1 MLGFNPFVS
10 PKTDQIKQKVD
21 FLKQKH
27 PDLSNREIAGIIT
40 SEKCFKCAL
49 VGIITALPAL
59 IPGAGTLISFL
70 GGAAADILLFAYLL
84 ATMVVEIAAVFDRDL
99 TGRAFQKEAF
109 WAFIIATG
117 TGSVGSRISQSL
129 VSVLTKET
137 LANLA
142 ERALVSLGI
151 RSTARVGLVRLIP
164 FLGLFLTGGINYWVG
179 KTIGKRAVDYY
190 EGRNFVDESHYSG

>member
-10 PKTDQIKQKVD
+10 PRADQIKQKISL
-21 FLKQKH
+21 LKKRH
-27 PDLSNREIAGIIT
+27 PDLSNRELAGIIT

-49 VGIITALPAL
+49 VGVITALPAL

-70 GGAAADILLFAYLL
+70 GGAAIDILLFAYLL

-109 WAFIIATG
+109 WSFIIATG

-129 VSVLTKET
+129 VTVLTKET
-137 LANLA
+137 LTDLT
-142 ERALVSLGI
+142 ERTLISLGI
-151 RSTARVGLVRLIP
+151 RSTARVGLIRLIP
-164 FLGLFLTGGINYWVG
+164 LLGFFLIGGINYWVG
-179 KTIGKRAVDYY
+179 KTIGKRALDYY
-190 EGRNFVDESHYSG
+190 ENKNILESPYSC

>member
-10 PKTDQIKQKVD
+10 PRADRIRQKINL
-21 FLKQKH
+21 LKQNH

-59 IPGAGTLISFL
+59 VPGAGSLISLL
-70 GGAAADILLFAYLL
+70 GGAAVDIVLFTYLL
-84 ATMVVEIAAVFDRDL
+84 ATMVVEIAAIFDRDL

-117 TGSVGSRISQSL
+117 TGSAGSKISQS
-129 VSVLTKET
+129 VVAALTKET
-137 LANLA
+137 LNGLT
-142 ERALVSLGI
+142 ERTLISLGV
-151 RSTARVGLVRLIP
+151 RNTARVGLIRIIP
-164 FLGLFLTGGINYWVG
+164 VLGLLLTGGINYWVG
-179 KTIGKRAVDYY
+179 KAIGKRALNYY
-190 EGRNFVDESHYSG
+190 ENKNFADERPY